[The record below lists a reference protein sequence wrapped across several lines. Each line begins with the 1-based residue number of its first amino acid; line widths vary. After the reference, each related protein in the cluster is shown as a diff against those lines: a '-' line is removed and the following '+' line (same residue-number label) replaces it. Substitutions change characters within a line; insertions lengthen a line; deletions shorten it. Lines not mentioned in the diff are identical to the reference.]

1 MSRNKLIWGLL
12 LWIPFIGVS
21 GQNVTYRNFD
31 SFEKETLR
39 TLKESGATS
48 TFNSMH
54 KLKRQTLQ
62 TKANSIVPVTLKAAN
77 KKTISGE
84 KLVAERSEGIF
95 VVSRYAPKMVRD
107 EQVVAGASAVVL
119 SEDGIC
125 VSNYHVFEPVIDTT
139 RVLTP
144 LDSIFFVAAKSG
156 KIYPITEVLSY
167 NATSDLAIFKIDPKG
182 DKLTVTPVGQDL
194 PAGANIHALTHV
206 YGHLFYYSKGVV
218 ARNLCT
224 SELNADT
231 NRSDI
236 TADYCK
242 GSSGGPLFDD
252 CGNLVGIVSTTQ
264 SIYYNEQS
272 QTDLQMVVKTI
283 IPISSVL
290 RLLKQQ

>member
-1 MSRNKLIWGLL
+1 MSLYRLILWLL
-12 LWIPFIGVS
+12 LLSPLMS
-21 GQNVTYRNFD
+21 LLGQNVTYRNFD
-31 SFEKETLR
+31 SFEQETLR
-39 TLKESGATS
+39 TLKASGAAS

-54 KLKRQTLQ
+54 NLKRQTLQ
-62 TKANSIVPVTLKAAN
+62 TKANTIVPVTLKAAN
-77 KKTISGE
+77 KKVVSGE
-84 KLVAERSEGIF
+84 KLVAERSEGIM
-95 VVSRYAPKMVRD
+95 VVSRYAPKMIRD

-125 VSNYHVFEPVIDTT
+125 VSNYHVFEPLIDTT

-144 LDSIFFVAAKSG
+144 VDSIFFVAAKSG

-167 NATSDLAIFKIDPKG
+167 NVTSDLAIFKIDPKG
-182 DKLTVTPVGQDL
+182 DKLTVAPIGQDL
-194 PAGANIHALTHV
+194 LAGANIHALTHV
-206 YGHLFYYSKGVV
+206 YGHLFYYAKGVV
-218 ARNLCT
+218 SRNICS

-252 CGNLVGIVSTTQ
+252 YGNLVGIVSTTQ
-264 SIYYNEQS
+264 SIYYNEQP